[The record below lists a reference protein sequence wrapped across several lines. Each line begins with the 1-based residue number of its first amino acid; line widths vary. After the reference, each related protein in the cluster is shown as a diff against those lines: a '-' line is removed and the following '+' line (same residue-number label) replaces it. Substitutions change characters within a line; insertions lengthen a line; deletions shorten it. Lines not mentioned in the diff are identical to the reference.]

1 MEPILS
7 LIAGFADACALA
19 VTPRAIADALCEQLV
34 QKFPSSSALVFE
46 RDPSHQTARVVAGA
60 NVPSAWTQRAV
71 GVRDVPLL
79 ADALSA
85 PDRVHVRNAY
95 MRGTADTT
103 HGLPI
108 TALEAL
114 CAAVPDQGV
123 GNYVLLFLVPP
134 TGSDAA
140 TRRAAVEAVRRLIAA
155 GISVSAGDSERA
167 VTISRVYNA
176 KVEWEATA
184 DSVDAIVAV
193 LDHRQRIVR
202 ANRAVER
209 WVGVPVREAI
219 GRDLH
224 ALLHS
229 ACTRRGCALR
239 AAIDD
244 AVQSL
249 GNQKESK
256 FELFDDTLARD
267 LQIEFRYA
275 SSGHDAWSGVSEPP
289 RIACIVYDMS
299 PLRAA
304 ERELMFL
311 NQSLEE
317 RVRARTQEL
326 TEANRTLRDE
336 ISRRRESETSL
347 LRSQRDLAE
356 LSNQLVD
363 AQELERKRIAQDL
376 HDSVGQSLTAIK
388 YSLENAQVLMERDR
402 PTEAAKLLETGARRV
417 REVLVDVRNI
427 SMNLRPAVLDDL
439 GAASA
444 VRYLCREWNEIY
456 TGVDLTTEIEVDD
469 TQIPDTLGIDVFRS
483 VQELLNNVARHAH
496 AQRVRVEMGLESGRL
511 AVVVT
516 DDGAGFEP
524 GRPTSVGMPA
534 RESRGLRGLRERTER
549 LGGQYRI
556 ESAPGAG
563 TAVRLEWPLAIHRIP
578 STHGMVN

>member
-1 MEPILS
+1 VEPILS
-7 LIAGFADACALA
+7 LIAGFAEACALA
-19 VTPRAIADALCEQLV
+19 VTPRAIADTLCDCLV

-46 RDPSHQTARVVAGA
+46 RDPNQKTARVVSGA
-60 NVPSAWTQRAV
+60 NVPSAWAQRAV
-71 GVRDVPLL
+71 SVRDIPLL
-79 ADALSA
+79 SDALDA
-85 PDRVHVRNAY
+85 QDRVHVRTAY
-95 MRGTADTT
+95 NRAAHDPAQGT
-103 HGLPI
+103 PI

-114 CAAVPDQGV
+114 CAAVPDQGQ

-134 TGSDAA
+134 SLADAA
-140 TRRAAVEAVRRLIAA
+140 TRRAAVDAVRRLIGA

-184 DSVDAIVAV
+184 DSVEAIVAV

-219 GRDLH
+219 GMDLH
-224 ALLHS
+224 SLLHS

-239 AAIDD
+239 GAIDD
-244 AVQSL
+244 AVSVL
-249 GNQKESK
+249 DTRKETK

-267 LQIEFRYA
+267 LQIELRYA
-275 SSGHDAWSGVSEPP
+275 ASSDTTWSASEPP

-326 TEANRTLRDE
+326 TEANRALREE

-388 YSLENAQVLMERDR
+388 YSLENAQVLMERER
-402 PTEAAKLLETGARRV
+402 TTEAAKLLETGARRV

-444 VRYLCREWNEIY
+444 VRFLCREWNEIY

-496 AQRVRVEMGLESGRL
+496 AERVRVEMGLSSGRL
-511 AVVVT
+511 AVVVA
-516 DDGAGFEP
+516 DDGAGFDP
-524 GRPTSVGMPA
+524 SRPSQPGMPQ

-563 TAVRLEWPLAIHRIP
+563 TAVRLEWPLAVHQTLVSNRSI
-578 STHGMVN
+578 N

>member
-1 MEPILS
+1 
-7 LIAGFADACALA
+7 
-19 VTPRAIADALCEQLV
+19 
-34 QKFPSSSALVFE
+34 
-46 RDPSHQTARVVAGA
+46 
-60 NVPSAWTQRAV
+60 
-71 GVRDVPLL
+71 
-79 ADALSA
+79 
-85 PDRVHVRNAY
+85 
-95 MRGTADTT
+95 
-103 HGLPI
+103 
-108 TALEAL
+108 
-114 CAAVPDQGV
+114 
-123 GNYVLLFLVPP
+123 
-134 TGSDAA
+134 
-140 TRRAAVEAVRRLIAA
+140 
-155 GISVSAGDSERA
+155 
-167 VTISRVYNA
+167 
-176 KVEWEATA
+176 
-184 DSVDAIVAV
+184 
-193 LDHRQRIVR
+193 
-202 ANRAVER
+202 
-209 WVGVPVREAI
+209 
-219 GRDLH
+219 
-224 ALLHS
+224 
-229 ACTRRGCALR
+229 
-239 AAIDD
+239 
-244 AVQSL
+244 
-249 GNQKESK
+249 
-256 FELFDDTLARD
+256 
-267 LQIEFRYA
+267 
-275 SSGHDAWSGVSEPP
+275 
-289 RIACIVYDMS
+289 
-299 PLRAA
+299 
-304 ERELMFL
+304 MFL